1 MNSNKKEYSKLKKM
15 VKETRKTTKH
25 SMVKREWYAVDN
37 RVLDAFPFSFIF
49 LISDHGQPGTMN
61 TIV

>member
-1 MNSNKKEYSKLKKM
+1 M

-37 RVLDAFPFSFIF
+37 PVLDAFPFSFIF

-61 TIV
+61 TII